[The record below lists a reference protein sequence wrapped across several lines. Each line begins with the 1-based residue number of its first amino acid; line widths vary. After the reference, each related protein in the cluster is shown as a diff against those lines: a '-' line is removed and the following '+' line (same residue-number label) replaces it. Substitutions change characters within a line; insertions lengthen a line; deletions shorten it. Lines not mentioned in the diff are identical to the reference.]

1 MSNIIKFLKHKKI
14 MVKPCVPFGNLE
26 INFLDNLSKKLMANN
41 RARNFPD
48 VISFAFWCRKKNIIS
63 LKNKLNTAE
72 VRIGLGC
79 IFHITPSNVPLNL
92 AYSFFLGLLTGN
104 SNIVKLPTTSFKQTR
119 ILNGMIKKVLSK
131 TRFYTLKLRNIF
143 LNYKSENNKLTQDRL
158 I

>member
-1 MSNIIKFLKHKKI
+1 

-63 LKNKLNTAE
+63 LKNKLNTSE

-79 IFHITPSNVPLNL
+79 IFHITPSNVPLNF
-92 AYSFFLGLLTGN
+92 AYSFVFGLLTGN
-104 SNIVKLPTTSFKQTR
+104 SNIVKLP
-119 ILNGMIKKVLSK
+119 
-131 TRFYTLKLRNIF
+131 
-143 LNYKSENNKLTQDRL
+143 SENFSQTKIICDAILK
-158 I
+158 ISKKKKFKIIGKKKSFF